1 MTAELAQHPDFLLI
15 KLIPYFLRPS
25 HTFAVYRIL
34 QLCIQGIYF
43 MGEIFRF
50 KNIKFKIWSNDH
62 EPPHVHVTKAKA
74 HAVINIET
82 LVITKSFGFTDH
94 ELKIVQQQIFKRK
107 IKILE
112 KWEEI
117 HGEN

>member
-15 KLIPYFLRPS
+15 KSIPYFLRPS

-62 EPPHVHVTKAKA
+62 E
-74 HAVINIET
+74 
-82 LVITKSFGFTDH
+82 
-94 ELKIVQQQIFKRK
+94 LKIIQQQIFKRK